1 MKDIHS
7 SKYVGIIDMKAE
19 SKTIMDVLSD
29 VLSVSK
35 MGSSVIC
42 EPVLS
47 APWGMKFEPDAKAMF
62 HLIRS
67 GTCFLQTN
75 TMDQP
80 LRLMQGDVVLITKCN
95 GHKLTDSEASSVEPF
110 RDVLARQKGTPLEDS
125 PYSVTSMLCGVYYF
139 QQYEYNPVLSL
150 LPNVIH
156 IPADKV
162 QNNMQLHALIQLILL
177 ESGRSEVG
185 SNTAIT
191 RYIDVMFI
199 YIVRTWLQQQP
210 RGKAGWLGALNDP
223 RIGMAISLI
232 HKNPS
237 NKWTVASLANQVN
250 MSRSSFAQKFNTLV
264 GETPL
269 SYLTKW
275 RMDLSSKLLTE
286 SNQKLMTV
294 AAAVGYDSETSFS
307 KTFKKFKS
315 LPPGEYRNQYRKIV
329 LEGN

>member
-7 SKYVGIIDMKAE
+7 SSNLDIIDMKTE
-19 SKTIMDVLSD
+19 SQAIIDVLSD

-42 EPVLS
+42 EPVLP
-47 APWGMKFEPDAKAMF
+47 APWGMKFEPAAKAMF
-62 HLIRS
+62 HLIRR
-67 GTCFLQTN
+67 GTCLLQTN

-95 GHKLTDSEASSVEPF
+95 GHKLTDSKDSSVEPF
-110 RDVLARQKGTPLEDS
+110 RDVLARHKGTPLEDS
-125 PYSVTSMLCGVYYF
+125 PHDITSMLCGVYFF
-139 QQYEYNPVLSL
+139 QNYEYNPILAL
-150 LPNVIH
+150 LPEVIH
-156 IPADKV
+156 IPAGEV
-162 QNNMQLHALIQLILL
+162 QNNMQLQALIQLILL
-177 ESGRSEVG
+177 ESSRSEVG
-185 SNTAIT
+185 SGTAVS
-191 RYIDVMFI
+191 RFIDVMFI

-210 RGKAGWLGALNDP
+210 QGTAGWLGALNDP
-223 RIGMAISLI
+223 RIGLAIGLI

-237 NKWTVASLANQVN
+237 HKWTVASLASHVN
-250 MSRSSFAQKFNTLV
+250 MSRSSFAQKFNSLV

-286 SNQKLMTV
+286 SDQKLMTV

-315 LPPGEYRNQYRKIV
+315 LPPGEYRTQYRKIV